1 MNNDRILIRVN
12 GKSLV
17 AVWDDGSVIG
27 GLEPSNLVEIVKSNL
42 NCTEQNKKVDEGK
55 CVYGL
60 DNTTDP
66 NNYLYYSGI
75 MWRVLGVYKID
86 NKEVAKL
93 ISNDNVVWEISA

>member
-1 MNNDRILIRVN
+1 M
-12 GKSLV
+12 
-17 AVWDDGSVIG
+17 
-27 GLEPSNLVEIVKSNL
+27 
-42 NCTEQNKKVDEGK
+42 
-55 CVYGL
+55 YGL
-60 DNTTDP
+60 DNTSDP